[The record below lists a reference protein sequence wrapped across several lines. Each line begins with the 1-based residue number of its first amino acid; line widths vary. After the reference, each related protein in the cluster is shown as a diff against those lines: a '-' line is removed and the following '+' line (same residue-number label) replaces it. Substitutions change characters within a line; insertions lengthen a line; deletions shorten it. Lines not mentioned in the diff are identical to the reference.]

1 MTSGEALESTGTR
14 ESGLDA
20 PRPLID
26 SGDNESV
33 EVGDNYRR
41 SFEAS
46 ASDNHLQPNVPGE
59 AKASEI
65 DATEA
70 HQHAARSTV
79 SKAVEQPTFLAES
92 AGGKIVIQSASELHK
107 LLVPGEV
114 KMASPKSEGKLWD
127 DSLEATPRSAH
138 GGGGGDSFSPAA
150 HHDGD
155 AEAAAVRI
163 QALQRGRMVRARVK
177 LSQQRPPTPATPKG
191 MNLSWSSQSGRPVSN
206 QSKVHSSMVSNRGSA
221 FAAPLGSS
229 DVGQSDQSV
238 RGHVRGFDG
247 CSRQPHQDIAAT
259 KIQAIV
265 RGWFGR
271 QAAAQVRQDRR
282 DDEAL
287 ERIWQAQQEVAAVL
301 GSSEVT
307 CHTPLGTAFAD
318 SDMDAL
324 SRAQNALAN
333 IKGVAS
339 GSGSAGHHSDALG
352 QRMCTASSEERT
364 SGSAASSDVAWDA
377 PARRSPSDGRRAH
390 LRPEA
395 KHRRS
400 AKTSTSGAASSSGCP
415 SSRGS
420 SAKLEPLP
428 PVLASPS
435 CTPSPRAAK
444 ASRHRKALSG
454 RGAPVEDP
462 SSALPP
468 VKRPQGKQ
476 AQLAGSDK
484 TGFKEMKDNVD
495 QETLQAMLKAKHQA
509 IRKEAHDRQKRR
521 AEEERKRSEELRAYL
536 RCEEERRQAA
546 MVRQEE
552 EQRLQKE
559 HRRRKMEEEKR
570 KRSENLRRIRELSA
584 GPSKAATLH
593 HRMEAEYSKRAQ
605 NEEQERRAAAL
616 EERHKIY
623 RQQAQQEG
631 NQKPAQGLASSSQRQ
646 SQGSNTPARKSSNS
660 SAQTRSARGHL
671 EKPRHKPAPLQVTEN
686 IELGGISQGIPS
698 RYPIPL
704 QMGRIGAQE
713 GFSTFIGS
721 PGMAYNEEGMYGY
734 EMTDSPDKRKRR
746 HSPLFASPAAAGP
759 AGRTYSTD
767 VDPNSGWEEFGG
779 PQSLSS
785 ACESP
790 WGSRKDWSRE
800 SVVKHRLASAL
811 RRSEVS
817 GQ

>member
-1 MTSGEALESTGTR
+1 VRIQALQRGRMVRARVKLSQQRPPTPATPKG
-14 ESGLDA
+14 GAGDA
-20 PRPLID
+20 
-26 SGDNESV
+26 
-33 EVGDNYRR
+33 
-41 SFEAS
+41 
-46 ASDNHLQPNVPGE
+46 
-59 AKASEI
+59 
-65 DATEA
+65 
-70 HQHAARSTV
+70 
-79 SKAVEQPTFLAES
+79 
-92 AGGKIVIQSASELHK
+92 
-107 LLVPGEV
+107 
-114 KMASPKSEGKLWD
+114 
-127 DSLEATPRSAH
+127 SLEATPRSAH
-138 GGGGGDSFSPAA
+138 SGGGGDSFSPAA

-444 ASRHRKALSG
+444 VCRMRVG
-454 RGAPVEDP
+454 GAGCC
-462 SSALPP
+462 LP
-468 VKRPQGKQ
+468 
-476 AQLAGSDK
+476 
-484 TGFKEMKDNVD
+484 
-495 QETLQAMLKAKHQA
+495 
-509 IRKEAHDRQKRR
+509 
-521 AEEERKRSEELRAYL
+521 
-536 RCEEERRQAA
+536 
-546 MVRQEE
+546 
-552 EQRLQKE
+552 
-559 HRRRKMEEEKR
+559 
-570 KRSENLRRIRELSA
+570 RESPA
-584 GPSKAATLH
+584 
-593 HRMEAEYSKRAQ
+593 
-605 NEEQERRAAAL
+605 
-616 EERHKIY
+616 
-623 RQQAQQEG
+623 
-631 NQKPAQGLASSSQRQ
+631 KPAFGVCSLLVWAGIEASEGAFWERSPS
-646 SQGSNTPARKSSNS
+646 GGPIE
-660 SAQTRSARGHL
+660 RSAPC
-671 EKPRHKPAPLQVTEN
+671 ET
-686 IELGGISQGIPS
+686 
-698 RYPIPL
+698 
-704 QMGRIGAQE
+704 
-713 GFSTFIGS
+713 
-721 PGMAYNEEGMYGY
+721 
-734 EMTDSPDKRKRR
+734 
-746 HSPLFASPAAAGP
+746 ASGQAGP
-759 AGRTYSTD
+759 AGRERQD
-767 VDPNSGWEEFGG
+767 RIQGDEG
-779 PQSLSS
+779 
-785 ACESP
+785 
-790 WGSRKDWSRE
+790 
-800 SVVKHRLASAL
+800 
-811 RRSEVS
+811 
-817 GQ
+817 

>member
-377 PARRSPSDGRRAH
+377 PAATQPFGRAPSSSPAGGEAPALCEDEHERGCVLQRMPLLPWEQREAGASPASAGLTLMHTLPKGSEGIEASEGAFWERSPSGG
-390 LRPEA
+390 PIE
-395 KHRRS
+395 RS
-400 AKTSTSGAASSSGCP
+400 APCETA
-415 SSRGS
+415 
-420 SAKLEPLP
+420 
-428 PVLASPS
+428 
-435 CTPSPRAAK
+435 
-444 ASRHRKALSG
+444 
-454 RGAPVEDP
+454 
-462 SSALPP
+462 
-468 VKRPQGKQ
+468 QGKQ

-790 WGSRKDWSRE
+790 WGSRKDW
-800 SVVKHRLASAL
+800 
-811 RRSEVS
+811 
-817 GQ
+817 